1 MLEQVAKAGK
11 PLLVV
16 AEDIDGDALAA
27 LVVNKLRGTLQ
38 ICAVKAPGLRR
49 PPQGDAGR
57 TSPPSPA
64 GARSTRSWASSSSR

>member
-27 LVVNKLRGTLQ
+27 LVVNKLRGTLR
-38 ICAVKAPGLRR
+38 ICAVKAPGF
-49 PPQGDAGR
+49 GDSRKEMLA
-57 TSPPSPA
+57 TSPPSPG